1 MKNNRYENGYLPK
14 IAYHMAVGN
23 HESVNY
29 FTERQIARY
38 GELTAQ
44 DMVFVSE
51 RATAIK
57 REMEMESAEFN
68 AHLGRF

>member
-14 IAYHMAVGN
+14 IAYHMAIGN
-23 HESVNY
+23 HASIIY

-38 GELTAQ
+38 GELSCE
-44 DMVFVSE
+44 DMVFISMKVN
-51 RATAIK
+51 AIK
-57 REMEMESAEFN
+57 REMEMETAEFN